1 MQSITLAIEKE
12 LRHQGICDSSGAI
25 ALGKHHFVVAND
37 EDNLLRIYDAD
48 QSGAPIAI
56 HDVNEYFD
64 NNPDAKEVD
73 IEAAAQLGDVIYWI
87 TSHGRNKKGKL
98 KPERHQFFATQINQ
112 SEPWEF
118 KQIGASYTQL
128 LEDLIADSRLDSYR
142 LEAAG
147 ELPPKEPGGLN
158 IEGLCATPAGHLLIG
173 FRNPIVEGKALI
185 VPLENPQPLVNGARA
200 LLGEPIAL
208 DLGGLGIRSI
218 EYWARQERYI
228 IVAGAIDGSDR
239 FALYQWSGSNEPPQR
254 IEGAV
259 PSNFRPEAI
268 LFYQHRPE
276 QFQLLS
282 DDGSLS
288 RGGGLTCKDLED
300 PQHPE
305 KYFRSLWVS
314 VAQGL

>member
-1 MQSITLAIEKE
+1 MQSLTLTIEKE
-12 LRHQGICDSSGAI
+12 LWHQGICDSSGAI

-48 QSGAPIAI
+48 QSGTPVMIYDA
-56 HDVNEYFD
+56 NEYFD
-64 NNPDAKEVD
+64 NNPDGKEVD

-98 KPERHQFFATQINQ
+98 KPERHQFFATQIHR
-112 SEPWEF
+112 SETWRF

-128 LEDLIADSRLDSYR
+128 LEDMIADSRLDSYR
-142 LEAAG
+142 LETAA

-173 FRNPIVEGKALI
+173 FRNPIVEGKALV

-200 LLGEPIAL
+200 ILGEPIAL

-218 EYWARQERYI
+218 EYWERQERYI

-259 PSNFRPEAI
+259 PSDFRPEAV
-268 LFYQHRPE
+268 LFYPDRPE

-282 DDGSLS
+282 DDGSLN
-288 RGGGLTCKDLED
+288 RGSGLTCKDIED

-314 VAQGL
+314 VVQER